1 MSRPQSQDAR
11 AVLRLAEQAVAQ
23 LRRIADHFA
32 TPIGPDDA
40 QRAQER
46 EYAADI
52 MRALVAKGRHEAEP
66 SSSADERAIVLDL
79 ADGPVLCPLCPSP
92 LTHHTLPGACA
103 HLRAVHPARRLTGKG
118 AGPQRVLIL
127 DAEPSALAADDEEVR
142 TARRAEEYE
151 QERDQLM
158 AVLAE
163 VLRHFTEHG
172 HPGAPCIRT
181 GWVRTD
187 TVDRWRSVV
196 QHDVERPWWVQV
208 DEARAELREAQTAI
222 ERVRNLHIRN
232 PNSGTCEHCSARD
245 YPEYAVRSPCHTIT
259 ALDKTGEPAT
269 GCQPGP
275 YDDCTTCHP
284 SPEPDAVTPV
294 NPVTT
299 GTEPDRTAR

>member
-1 MSRPQSQDAR
+1 MSGPLPDAK
-11 AVLRLAEQAVAQ
+11 AVLRVAEQAVAQ

-32 TPIGPDDA
+32 TTIGTDDA

-52 MRALVAKGRHEAEP
+52 VRALDAKLRQEAERGQVGVGARCAGCG
-66 SSSADERAIVLDL
+66 SSAVVYRNFQDDPFCGPCANGKPPNPT
-79 ADGPVLCPLCPSP
+79 ADGD
-92 LTHHTLPGACA
+92 
-103 HLRAVHPARRLTGKG
+103 KK
-118 AGPQRVLIL
+118 
-127 DAEPSALAADDEEVR
+127 
-142 TARRAEEYE
+142 RAEELE
-151 QERDQLM
+151 RERDQQA

-172 HPGAPCIRT
+172 HPGAPCVRT

-245 YPEYAVRSPCHTIT
+245 YPDYAVRSPCPTIT
-259 ALDKTGEPAT
+259 ALDSTGEPAT

-284 SPEPDAVTPV
+284 SPEPDAVTAV

-299 GTEPDRTAR
+299 ADTQPAFEAIPHRATTDQPEEH